1 MVRLMV
7 NPNPVPCWKVSYLDE
22 SLEYT
27 SLVFRGDTDTCIF
40 HADSDKIPFYL
51 IINRDT
57 SFCGKFDSVI
67 HEIGYHLH
75 NPPLIGF
82 NDYDGEPR
90 SKIRT
95 TSEGIFIESANA
107 ISPHISL
114 MSTSSNDNPWFPPR
128 F

>member
-1 MVRLMV
+1 MNRS
-7 NPNPVPCWKVSYLDE
+7 K
-22 SLEYT
+22 YT

-82 NDYDGEPR
+82 NDYGWGAEIKD
-90 SKIRT
+90 K
-95 TSEGIFIESANA
+95 N
-107 ISPHISL
+107 HV
-114 MSTSSNDNPWFPPR
+114 
-128 F
+128 